1 MNSKPTVLIVDDS
14 PMMCRFL
21 GMFLEKKFDILSY
34 TDSKEAL
41 AWIGDG
47 FTPDLI
53 VTDLDMPGMN
63 GLELIRALRA
73 AFPNLPIMVV
83 SGSKNSNERIKALE
97 AGANDFLLKPF
108 HPSELEL
115 RVNKLM
121 EKDTVMIVRSN
132 RVRQIFSDFMKKST
146 I

>member
-21 GMFLEKKFDILSY
+21 GLFLEKKFDILSY

-41 AWIGDG
+41 AWIEDG

-63 GLELIRALRA
+63 GLELIRTLRA

-83 SGSKNSNERIKALE
+83 SGSKNSNDRIEALE
-97 AGANDFLLKPF
+97 AGADDFLLKPF

-115 RVNKLM
+115 RVKKLI
-121 EKDTVMIVRSN
+121 ERDTIIVVRSN
-132 RVRQIFSDFMKKST
+132 RVRQIFGDFMKKT
-146 I
+146 II